1 MQGVWKRNSILHIK
15 WQEPENTVSGSF
27 RLSEFYNCYTNDEQ
41 AVSLQENEMQ
51 GK

>member
-15 WQEPENTVSGSF
+15 WQEPEIPYPAVF

>member
-27 RLSEFYNCYTNDEQ
+27 SPIRI
-41 AVSLQENEMQ
+41 LQLLYE
-51 GK
+51 

>member
-1 MQGVWKRNSILHIK
+1 MQGVWKRNSILHINGRNLK
-15 WQEPENTVSGSF
+15 IPYPAVF